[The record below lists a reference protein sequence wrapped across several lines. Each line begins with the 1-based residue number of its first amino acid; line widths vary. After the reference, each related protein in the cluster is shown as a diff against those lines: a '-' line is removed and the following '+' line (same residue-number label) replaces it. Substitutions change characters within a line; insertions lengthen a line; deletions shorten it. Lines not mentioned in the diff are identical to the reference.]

1 MPSLKLD
8 HLRPDQVYKASIT
21 ITDEMIR
28 DFARATGDRN
38 PIHLDEETAKKSIF
52 KRRVAHGML
61 SAGIL
66 SGVIG
71 MQFPGEGTI
80 YLSQNMKFLRPV
92 FIGDTLMLTLKVLEL
107 IREKNRVRLETVF
120 VNQDQKV
127 VFTGEAV
134 VMPPA

>member
-1 MPSLKLD
+1 MASLKID
-8 HLRPDQVYKASIT
+8 ELRSDQTYSTSVSV
-21 ITDEMIR
+21 TDEMIR
-28 DFARATGDRN
+28 NFARATGDNN
-38 PIHLDEETAKKSIF
+38 PIHLDDEAAKKSIF

-80 YLSQNMKFLRPV
+80 YLSQTMKFLAPV
-92 FIGDTLMLTLKVLEL
+92 FIGDTLKVALKVME
-107 IREKNRVRLETVF
+107 IIKEKKRIRLETVIT
-120 VNQDQKV
+120 NQDQKII
-127 VFTGEAV
+127 FTGEAM

>member
-1 MPSLKLD
+1 MPSLKIEQLQPGQT
-8 HLRPDQVYKASIT
+8 HTASVAV
-21 ITDEMIR
+21 TDERVR
-28 DFARATGDRN
+28 DFARATGDHN
-38 PIHLDEETAKKSIF
+38 PIHLDDAAAAKSIF

-80 YLSQNMKFLRPV
+80 YLSQTMKFLAPV
-92 FIGDTLMLTLKVLEL
+92 FIGDTLTLNLKVLER
-107 IREKNRVRLETVF
+107 IPEKKRVRLETVIA
-120 VNQDQKV
+120 NQDRKV

>member
-1 MPSLKLD
+1 MPSLKIEQLQPGQT
-8 HLRPDQVYKASIT
+8 HTASVAV
-21 ITDEMIR
+21 TDERVR
-28 DFARATGDRN
+28 DFARATGDHN
-38 PIHLDEETAKKSIF
+38 PIHLDDAAAAKSIF

-80 YLSQNMKFLRPV
+80 YLSQTMKFLAPV
-92 FIGDTLMLTLKVLEL
+92 FIGDTLTLNLKVLEC
-107 IREKNRVRLETVF
+107 IPEKKRVRLETVIA
-120 VNQDQKV
+120 NQDRKV